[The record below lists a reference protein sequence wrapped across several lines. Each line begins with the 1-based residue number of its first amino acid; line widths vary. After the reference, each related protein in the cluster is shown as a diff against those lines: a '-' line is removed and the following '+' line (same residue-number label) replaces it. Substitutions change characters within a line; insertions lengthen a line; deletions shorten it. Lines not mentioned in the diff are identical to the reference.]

1 MSLRLPPL
9 YRLLPLLLLF
19 LLLPVHAQQNFQDVI
34 EMQVEVGFD
43 SFFRTRQW
51 TPVRVELSNNG
62 ESIKGRLVIRPETSG
77 TVVGNAFSTVI
88 DLPNGAQKTATLY
101 IQARS
106 FPETIRVELMDEDG
120 LIHANPGSQTL

>member
-1 MSLRLPPL
+1 MSLRSPSLH
-9 YRLLPLLLLF
+9 RLLPLLLLF
-19 LLLPVHAQQNFQDVI
+19 LLLPVHAQQNFQGRYRNAGR
-34 EMQVEVGFD
+34 VGFD

-51 TPVRVELSNNG
+51 TPVHVELNNNG

-101 IQARS
+101 IQ
-106 FPETIRVELMDEDG
+106 RVLSPRPF
-120 LIHANPGSQTL
+120 ASN